1 MREAIPYVNDGLGTG
16 AEVFDHY
23 SCGSLVDKPEP
34 YTFVEPGMYGIRT
47 EIYPMATADL
57 PGATPAEVVN
67 NAFQAEVASGSDR
80 FTWTPLGEA
89 FELEVNDQPATRLEV
104 RSQEDPDKI
113 AYR

>member
-1 MREAIPYVNDGLGTG
+1 MKAALSSNSRLKSSSKRIHRRTVRTINQPPPAEPPPESTSTLREAIPYVNDGLGTG

-57 PGATPAEVVN
+57 PGATPA
-67 NAFQAEVASGSDR
+67 G
-80 FTWTPLGEA
+80 W
-89 FELEVNDQPATRLEV
+89 
-104 RSQEDPDKI
+104 
-113 AYR
+113 